1 MIRGER
7 ALRPRVNGDATRVP
21 LSRDILSPL
30 TEAGVQP
37 PSVKSSRNK
46 CFTTCVIYNNTT
58 MNDRRE
64 EILDVTDDLLR
75 LIDEGDIDL
84 HLIAAIAGDRSATQ
98 EEQRE
103 IDQIKR
109 QRGEKF
115 YSDLLFALTHEYFSY
130 EVAEELWA
138 EIVDHKSDLS
148 SALGRDVGIS
158 VASLDYL
165 TNIRRKLP
173 EAGIIAENTLETIA
187 ETAIRDGLT
196 SLVDRT
202 SFETLLDRELRRF
215 KRYGNPLSLI
225 IMDIDDFKRI
235 NDEFGHARGDAVLV
249 RVGQLLERQVREVD
263 VPGRWGGEEF
273 VVMLPQAESQK
284 AFKVAERVRASVEAE
299 LADDGLTISLGVATC
314 PDHAQNAAEL
324 YKAAD
329 SALYAAKRNGKNRT
343 VLACQQ

>member
-1 MIRGER
+1 
-7 ALRPRVNGDATRVP
+7 
-21 LSRDILSPL
+21 
-30 TEAGVQP
+30 
-37 PSVKSSRNK
+37 
-46 CFTTCVIYNNTT
+46 
-58 MNDRRE
+58 MNDRRD

-84 HLIAAIAGDRSATQ
+84 RLIAAIAGDRSATQ
-98 EEQRE
+98 DERRE
-103 IDQIKR
+103 IEQIKR
-109 QRGEKF
+109 QRGVKF

-138 EIVDHKSDLS
+138 EIVDHKIDLS
-148 SALGRDVGIS
+148 RVLGRDVGIS

-165 TNIRRKLP
+165 TNIRQKLP
-173 EAGIIAENTLETIA
+173 EAGIISEDTLETIA

-202 SFETLLDRELRRF
+202 SFEALLDRELRRF

-225 IMDIDDFKRI
+225 MADIDDFKRI

-249 RVGQLLERQVREVD
+249 RVGQLLEREIREVD

-273 VVMLPQAESQK
+273 VVMLPQAVSHE
-284 AFKVAERVRASVEAE
+284 ALEVAERVRGAVQIE
-299 LADDGLTISLGVATC
+299 LADDGLTVSLGVATC
-314 PDHAQNAAEL
+314 PDHAQSAAEL

-329 SALYAAKRNGKNRT
+329 SALYVAKRDGKNRT
-343 VLACQQ
+343 VLANQ